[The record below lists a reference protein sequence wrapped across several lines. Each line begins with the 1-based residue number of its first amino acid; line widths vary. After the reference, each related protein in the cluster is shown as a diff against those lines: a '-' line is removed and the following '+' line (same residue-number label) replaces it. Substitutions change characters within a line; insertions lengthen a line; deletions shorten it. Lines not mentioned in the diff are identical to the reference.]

1 MSKWIK
7 HLETPLP
14 KAPRAPDRPKKW
26 VKPMHVRM
34 PAAGTIALRAF
45 WLMHVDAQQA
55 SGLSATEY
63 GNVHRLNVRR
73 LRREVREF
81 LRNPEAPNW
90 RELMHPSNRPPGRYG
105 APTSNKLSKNLC
117 ITSAAEAS
125 VQLTKAGAPRQ
136 RRQYSEQEKLAMVLE
151 WYESGS
157 SGEEVAKR
165 HGVNQSMLWRWSKQF
180 KVNPKE
186 FSLLAPAHILDSA
199 QRGRP
204 KAAPPILVPNLL
216 PQPPGTMLVKLPD
229 GRSVFAPE
237 GSDPDVVRR
246 YIEAHKERSP

>member
-1 MSKWIK
+1 
-7 HLETPLP
+7 
-14 KAPRAPDRPKKW
+14 
-26 VKPMHVRM
+26 
-34 PAAGTIALRAF
+34 
-45 WLMHVDAQQA
+45 MHVDAQQA
-55 SGLSATEY
+55 SGLTFPEY
-63 GNVHRLNVRR
+63 ANAHHLNVRR

-90 RELMHPSNRPPGRYG
+90 RELMHPANRPPVRYP
-105 APTSNKLSKNLC
+105 APIREKLSKKLC
-117 ITSAAEAS
+117 ITSTAEAS
-125 VQLTKAGAPRQ
+125 VELTKAGTPR
-136 RRQYSEQEKLAMVLE
+136 RRRRYSEQEKLAMVLE

-186 FSLLAPAHILDSA
+186 FSLLAPAHIIATA

-204 KAAPPILVPNLL
+204 KAGPPVLLPNLL
-216 PQPPGTMLVKLPD
+216 PQPPGTMLVTLPD

-237 GSDPDVVRR
+237 GSDPDAVRR
-246 YIEAHKERSP
+246 YITAKERSP